1 MVQMFRLIDI
11 FSWVDLF
18 FLLLSV
24 ILGVLFIFRSR
35 SQPMK
40 KVPSSNR
47 MAGYTLIYADQ
58 KQNGKNEE
66 DFGKLLYSAEYELQ
80 GKPDYIFKK
89 RFGKGIVPVELKSG
103 SIGDDPLPH
112 HGDLL
117 QLAAYFLIIE
127 DVYKVRPKFGRLIYR
142 DFMFVIKNTRGLR
155 KEVQKN
161 TKEMREMLTYGVG
174 KANPSFATCRF
185 CICNGTVCTY
195 SGTEIIGGK
204 ANESSCGEE

>member
-1 MVQMFRLIDI
+1 MFRFIDV

-18 FLLLSV
+18 FLLLAI
-24 ILGVLFIFRSR
+24 ILGLLFFFRRKSW
-35 SQPMK
+35 SVK
-40 KVPSSNR
+40 KLPSSNR
-47 MAGYTLIYADQ
+47 MRGYSLIYADQ

-89 RFGKGIVPVELKSG
+89 RMGKGIVPVELKSG
-103 SIGDDPLPH
+103 SIGDEPLPH
-112 HGDLL
+112 PGDLL

-127 DVYKVRPKFGRLIYR
+127 DVYKVRPKFGRLSYR
-142 DFMFVIKNTRGLR
+142 DYMFVVKNTKGLR
-155 KEVQKN
+155 KEVLK
-161 TKEMREMLTYGVG
+161 TTREMREMLTYGVG
-174 KANPSFATCRF
+174 KANPNFATCRF

-195 SGTEIIGGK
+195 SRTEIIGGK